1 MSNNVT
7 QNQVINSSTY
17 EFNDK
22 DSIINQLK
30 SQIFD
35 LEQNAK
41 DYNSLKIK
49 CKQIA
54 NEASILNEE
63 KIRLEYELKQKTQNS
78 NKIICE
84 LQSDKENLQNALNE
98 KLVTNKTLFS
108 DNNNLFATL
117 ESKNQEVENLKEALA
132 ERDEIISQ
140 IQEEKHNLE
149 MTLNDYENTKK
160 NAEINIQK
168 LNNDIEHLKS
178 ICLEQENSLK
188 KLTEE
193 KRKLLDQLGTIN
205 FDNKN
210 LAQKLKST
218 TENLNASA
226 KQLNEANKTIL
237 RLDEDLNQTE
247 NELTKAKNDIN
258 FLSNALGNEK
268 RAHEEFKEKA
278 DRLESTLKEKMN
290 DIKNMNNEI
299 INLNGDME
307 KLNQEKNR
315 TDNDIEKYK
324 SHIMFLTET
333 NQKLINELEI
343 VNDRNQQLKQILSE
357 GDGISDFLKQTRDDI
372 DSALNTLE
380 IGLTTQ
386 K

>member
-140 IQEEKHNLE
+140 IQEEKQ
-149 MTLNDYENTKK
+149 DK
-160 NAEINIQK
+160 
-168 LNNDIEHLKS
+168 
-178 ICLEQENSLK
+178 
-188 KLTEE
+188 
-193 KRKLLDQLGTIN
+193 G
-205 FDNKN
+205 
-210 LAQKLKST
+210 
-218 TENLNASA
+218 
-226 KQLNEANKTIL
+226 
-237 RLDEDLNQTE
+237 
-247 NELTKAKNDIN
+247 
-258 FLSNALGNEK
+258 
-268 RAHEEFKEKA
+268 
-278 DRLESTLKEKMN
+278 
-290 DIKNMNNEI
+290 
-299 INLNGDME
+299 
-307 KLNQEKNR
+307 
-315 TDNDIEKYK
+315 
-324 SHIMFLTET
+324 
-333 NQKLINELEI
+333 
-343 VNDRNQQLKQILSE
+343 
-357 GDGISDFLKQTRDDI
+357 
-372 DSALNTLE
+372 
-380 IGLTTQ
+380 
-386 K
+386 